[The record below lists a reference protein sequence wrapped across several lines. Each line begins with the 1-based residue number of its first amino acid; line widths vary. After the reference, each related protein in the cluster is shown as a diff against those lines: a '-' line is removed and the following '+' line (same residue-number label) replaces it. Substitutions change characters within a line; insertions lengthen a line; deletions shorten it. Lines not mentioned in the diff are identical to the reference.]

1 MTASMT
7 ARMRKLIGGLGI
19 ILFLILYVGAVVQI
33 ANLLPANAAVKLCY
47 FAIAGVGWGV
57 PIIPL
62 ITWMNR
68 GR

>member
-1 MTASMT
+1 MT
-7 ARMRKLIGGLGI
+7 ARVRKFIGGAGI
-19 ILFLILYVGAVVQI
+19 ILFLILYIGAAVQI
-33 ANLLPANAAVKLCY
+33 AAILPTNAALKLAY
-47 FAIAGVGWGV
+47 FAIVGIGWGV

>member
-1 MTASMT
+1 M
-7 ARMRKLIGGLGI
+7 
-19 ILFLILYVGAVVQI
+19 ILFLILYVGAAVRI
-33 ANLLPANAAVKLCY
+33 AGVLPANAALKLAY
-47 FAIAGVGWGV
+47 FAIVGIGWGV

>member
-1 MTASMT
+1 
-7 ARMRKLIGGLGI
+7 
-19 ILFLILYVGAVVQI
+19 
-33 ANLLPANAAVKLCY
+33 LPANDGVKLAY
-47 FAIAGVGWGV
+47 FAIVGIGWGL

>member
-1 MTASMT
+1 MT
-7 ARMRKLIGGLGI
+7 ARVRKLIGGAGI
-19 ILFLILYVGAVVQI
+19 ILFLVLYIGAAVQI
-33 ANLLPANAAVKLCY
+33 ANLLPANAAVKLAY
-47 FAIAGVGWGV
+47 FAIVGIGWGV

>member
-1 MTASMT
+1 MP
-7 ARMRKLIGGLGI
+7 ARVRKLIGSAAVL
-19 ILFLILYVGAVVQI
+19 LFLLFYIGVVVAV
-33 ANLLPANAAVKLCY
+33 ADRLPDLWIVKLV
-47 FAIAGVGWGV
+47 FFVVAGVAWGL

>member
-1 MTASMT
+1 MP
-7 ARMRKLIGGLGI
+7 ARVRKLIGSGAVM
-19 ILFLILYVGAVVQI
+19 LFLFVYVGVVV
-33 ANLLPANAAVKLCY
+33 ALADRLPDLWWVKLL
-47 FAIAGVGWGV
+47 FFVVAGTAWGL

>member
-1 MTASMT
+1 MT
-7 ARMRKLIGGLGI
+7 ARLRKLIGGAGI
-19 ILFLILYVGAVVQI
+19 ILFLILYVGAAVQI
-33 ANLLPANAAVKLCY
+33 ANLLPANAAVKLAY
-47 FAIAGVGWGV
+47 FAIVGIGWGV

>member
-1 MTASMT
+1 MIHAMT
-7 ARMRKLIGGLGI
+7 ARIRKLIGGAGM
-19 ILFLILYVGAVVQI
+19 ILFLILYTGAAVRI
-33 ANLLPANAAVKLCY
+33 AGVLPANAAVKLAY
-47 FAIAGVGWGV
+47 FAVVGIGWGV

>member
-1 MTASMT
+1 MT
-7 ARMRKLIGGLGI
+7 ARVRKLIGGAGI
-19 ILFLILYVGAVVQI
+19 ILFLVLYIGAAVRIASVLPPNAALKLVYFAVV
-33 ANLLPANAAVKLCY
+33 
-47 FAIAGVGWGV
+47 GMGWGV

>member
-1 MTASMT
+1 MT
-7 ARMRKLIGGLGI
+7 ARVRKLIGGLGI
-19 ILFLILYVGAVVQI
+19 IAFLIFYVGAAVRI
-33 ANLLPANAAVKLCY
+33 ASVLPANAAVKLAY
-47 FAIAGVGWGV
+47 FAIVGIGWGV

>member
-1 MTASMT
+1 MT
-7 ARMRKLIGGLGI
+7 ARVRKLIGGVGI
-19 ILFLILYVGAVVQI
+19 ILFLILYVGAAVQI
-33 ANLLPANAAVKLCY
+33 ANLLPANAAVKLAY
-47 FAIAGVGWGV
+47 FAIVGIGWGA

>member
-1 MTASMT
+1 MT
-7 ARMRKLIGGLGI
+7 ARVRKLIGGAGI
-19 ILFLILYVGAVVQI
+19 ILFLILYVGAAVRI
-33 ANLLPANAAVKLCY
+33 AGLLPANDGVKLAY
-47 FAIAGVGWGV
+47 FAIVGIGWGL

>member
-1 MTASMT
+1 MT
-7 ARMRKLIGGLGI
+7 ARVRKLIGGAGI
-19 ILFLILYVGAVVQI
+19 ILFLILYIGAAVQI
-33 ANLLPANAAVKLCY
+33 ANLLPANGAVKLAY
-47 FAIAGVGWGV
+47 FAIVGIGWGV

>member
-1 MTASMT
+1 MT
-7 ARMRKLIGGLGI
+7 ARVRKLIGGAGI
-19 ILFLILYVGAVVQI
+19 ILFLLFYVGAVVQV
-33 ANLLPANAAVKLCY
+33 AALLPSNDAVKLAY
-47 FAIAGVGWGV
+47 FAIAGIGWGL

>member
-1 MTASMT
+1 MP
-7 ARMRKLIGGLGI
+7 ARVRKLIGGVGI
-19 ILFLILYVGAVVQI
+19 VVFLVAYAALAATISGW
-33 ANLLPANAAVKLCY
+33 LPRTAAVELPFY
-47 FAIAGVGWGV
+47 LVAGLAWGV